1 MTTLLCASRL
11 RRLTKQTALG
21 VLGAGVTLGLALPG
35 PATALPDLSLLPNSS
50 AELNLPDLIN
60 RLPDLI
66 APKAPPAAN
75 GKSSCAAV
83 IQVGDSTS
91 VNADSASLPGT
102 DATAGAQYRRV
113 GAATTTVDALS
124 GRAIVGG
131 PGTDAADAVAARTAA
146 GERGCWV
153 IAMGVNDAGAIATGG
168 ENADQ
173 RIDRIMSKLTGQPV
187 LWPTVASSDPSNQ
200 AFGKAS
206 MTAFNVA
213 LKRATSRYPNLAV
226 YDWAAAARPDMF
238 AGDGIHYTAA
248 ATVERN
254 KRFADALATAYP
266 AGSASTPA
274 VTVVG

>member
-1 MTTLLCASRL
+1 MTTLQHSRSV
-11 RRLTKQTALG
+11 RRLATRTVVG
-21 VLGAGVTLGLALPG
+21 VVGAGAAVALAV
-35 PATALPDLSLLPNSS
+35 PAQSAALPDLSSLPNSS

-75 GKSSCAAV
+75 GKSSCTAV
-83 IQVGDSTS
+83 IQIGDSTS
-91 VNADSASLPGT
+91 VNADSASLPGA

-113 GAATTTVDALS
+113 GAATTTVDALA

-168 ENADQ
+168 ESADQ

-187 LWPTVASSDPSNQ
+187 LWPTIASSNPKDQ
-200 AFGKAS
+200 AFGSTS
-206 MTAFNVA
+206 MTAFNDA
-213 LKRATSRYPNLAV
+213 LKRATTRYPNLAV
-226 YDWAAAARPDMF
+226 YDWAAAARPEMF

-248 ATVERN
+248 ATAERN

-266 AGSASTPA
+266 AGSGSTP
-274 VTVVG
+274 TVKLVG